1 MRPWVFW
8 PLSCCLILGGT
19 ALCPP
24 RACPQAG
31 TRPAGPAADKPR
43 LELAD
48 EKLPLEEIR
57 PLDRR
62 VFVLALEG
70 TWKQPPVSG
79 VARYVNLFFPDGG
92 SYSHRV
98 LNEELARA
106 GEIRVLLPE
115 YQLIRHGVARG
126 GTITVVVSA
135 GRSVSSAAAPEVVST
150 PLAVGWPL
158 DRPIVRLPPPTR
170 HTPRPEIDAFP
181 LPGGMPAPARKGPPI
196 PPGGVVPPPPPTNE
210 TPPPP
215 KGDKGKKGRP
225 ESEPGRQSPDKE

>member
-1 MRPWVFW
+1 MRPWVFL

-19 ALCPP
+19 A
-24 RACPQAG
+24 A
-31 TRPAGPAADKPR
+31 PAADKPR

-57 PLDRR
+57 PLDRH
-62 VFVLALEG
+62 VFVLALDG
-70 TWKQPPVSG
+70 TWKQPPLFG
-79 VARYVNLFFPDGG
+79 VPLYVNLLFPDGG
-92 SYSHRV
+92 SYSHRA

-135 GRSVSSAAAPEVVST
+135 GRSVSSADAPEVAST
-150 PLAVGWPL
+150 PFPVEWPL

-170 HTPRPEIDAFP
+170 YTPRPDIDAFP
-181 LPGGMPAPARKGPPI
+181 LPGGMPAPARKGPPV
-196 PPGGVVPPPPPTNE
+196 PPGGVVPPPPPEKE
-210 TPPPP
+210 TLPPSR
-215 KGDKGKKGRP
+215 GDKRPPDGKGGGKR
-225 ESEPGRQSPDKE
+225 PDKE